1 MARLFPAFLFIFVV
15 FSPQFIT
22 GYMAPFCSSNS
33 EKYHGPKLPSFPD
46 AFEASVE
53 VNIVDRNYTVLYTE
67 YYDRNAN
74 KGALRKVKNGSSI
87 YSIYNYNEN
96 EMLVIDEENRKCSL
110 QNISDTHHHSFFG
123 RNGSRIEGMADLFRF
138 GASYNETFIGNKIVR
153 GIP

>member
-1 MARLFPAFLFIFVV
+1 MARPFSAFLFILAV
-15 FSPQFIT
+15 FTPQIIT
-22 GYMAPFCSSNS
+22 GNMFPFCSLNQGN
-33 EKYHGPKLPSFPD
+33 YYGPKLPSFPD

-74 KGALRKVKNGSSI
+74 KGALRRTKDGKST

-96 EMLVIDEENRKCSL
+96 EVMTINEDNQSCYLR
-110 QNISDTHHHSFFG
+110 NITGTHFSFFG
-123 RNGSRIEGMADLFRF
+123 RNGSRIEGMADLFHF
-138 GASYNETFIGNKIVR
+138 GASFNETFIGNETVR